1 MDSTLK
7 DPQRYSST
15 VSKSRVGRL
24 QAMCLARKMGE
35 EKQRSCMILP
45 PSKAPAGGLEPNHTR
60 HPPVE
65 CPTLPHGN
73 RAHRSHRTACLH
85 RNPQC
90 RGDRSDRRLP
100 VLSFV
105 VFKGHDI
112 SPRTLVFIL
121 QYHTENL
128 FYKRN
133 VIFYSLPVPTPEDF
147 FRPSHLLLCVSISA
161 PSPAVIQSSQALKST
176 FCPAKLMSC
185 SPFLLQMAI
194 GDSFFFKAR
203 MM

>member
-1 MDSTLK
+1 
-7 DPQRYSST
+7 
-15 VSKSRVGRL
+15 
-24 QAMCLARKMGE
+24 
-35 EKQRSCMILP
+35 MIFP
-45 PSKAPAGGLEPNHTR
+45 PSQTSTGVLEPNRTR

-65 CPTLPHGN
+65 CPTLPHGS

-90 RGDRSDRRLP
+90 HEDRSDKRLP
-100 VLSFV
+100 AHSFV

-133 VIFYSLPVPTPEDF
+133 VIFYSLPIPTPEDF
-147 FRPSHLLLCVSISA
+147 FFVLPTCLCACPSQPLCLLS
-161 PSPAVIQSSQALKST
+161 LKA
-176 FCPAKLMSC
+176 AKL
-185 SPFLLQMAI
+185 
-194 GDSFFFKAR
+194 
-203 MM
+203 

>member
-1 MDSTLK
+1 
-7 DPQRYSST
+7 
-15 VSKSRVGRL
+15 
-24 QAMCLARKMGE
+24 
-35 EKQRSCMILP
+35 MIFP
-45 PSKAPAGGLEPNHTR
+45 PSQTSTGVLEPNRTR

-65 CPTLPHGN
+65 CPTLPHGS

-90 RGDRSDRRLP
+90 HEDRSDKRLP
-100 VLSFV
+100 AHSFV

-133 VIFYSLPVPTPEDF
+133 VIFYSLPIPTPEDF
-147 FRPSHLLLCVSISA
+147 FFCPSHLPLCVSISA
-161 PSPAVIQSSQALKST
+161 PLPAVTQGSQALKST
-176 FCPAKLMSC
+176 FCPAKLQSC
-185 SPFLLQMAI
+185 SPFLLPVAI
-194 GDSFFFKAR
+194 GDPFFFKTDDVTG
-203 MM
+203 

>member
-1 MDSTLK
+1 
-7 DPQRYSST
+7 
-15 VSKSRVGRL
+15 
-24 QAMCLARKMGE
+24 
-35 EKQRSCMILP
+35 MILP
-45 PSKAPAGGLEPNHTR
+45 PSKAPRGALEPNHSR

-65 CPTLPHGN
+65 CPTLPHGS
-73 RAHRSHRTACLH
+73 RACRSHRTACLH

-90 RGDRSDRRLP
+90 YEDRSDKRLP
-100 VLSFV
+100 VHSFV

-133 VIFYSLPVPTPEDF
+133 VIFCSMPIPTPEDS
-147 FRPSHLLLCVSISA
+147 FRPSHLPLCVSISA
-161 PSPAVIQSSQALKST
+161 PSPAVTQSSQALKST

-194 GDSFFFKAR
+194 GDSFFFKADDVTG
-203 MM
+203 